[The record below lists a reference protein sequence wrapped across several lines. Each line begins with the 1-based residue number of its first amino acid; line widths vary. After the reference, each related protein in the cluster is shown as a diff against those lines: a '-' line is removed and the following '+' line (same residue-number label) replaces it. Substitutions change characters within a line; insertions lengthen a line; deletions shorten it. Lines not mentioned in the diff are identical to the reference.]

1 MPRTVTTVLTLKD
14 RMTEKFRAINN
25 SSDKTAKSV
34 QRRFTMM
41 GKKIS
46 NVGKNFQNVGRNLTT
61 GVTLPIVGAA
71 TIATKKFAD
80 VDKTMALVESTM
92 GKTKFAAGDL
102 NKAMKEAAANS
113 TFGMN
118 DAAQAALNF
127 ARGGWDAGQ
136 AAYALAP
143 AMNLA
148 AGEGGDLDTVSAGLM
163 ATMNAFGAD
172 AGDAAHYAD
181 VFANA
186 CNNSALDVNSLSD
199 SMSVASASFNTV
211 EDAALAM
218 GVMADRGIDAN
229 VAANALKSGMGRL
242 ADPAKSGAMWM
253 EKLGINAFDSS
264 GNMKEM
270 TKIQSELHTAFSGL
284 SDQERKA
291 AASAIFGKN
300 QMNSWL
306 QLIDT
311 APSDVKELSAAL
323 EKEKTSSKMADD
335 MMSGFG
341 GSLEKIKSSVDVLA
355 TSFGESLA
363 PYIQIVAD
371 KIQEVTD
378 KFNALSPEQRDTVVK
393 IGMIVAAIGPALLI
407 VGKVIGV
414 IGFVVGHIMTII
426 SVIGKVIG
434 AIKMVISVVKV
445 VFAFLAA
452 NPIILVIAAI
462 IAVIAVVIRFR
473 NEIWAALQAVAAKI
487 VEFVAGVKAKFAEFA
502 AAVQEKINTVKQKFE
517 AFKASVAS
525 VWKSIGQAI
534 KNGISGAFS
543 FITGKIE
550 TVKNAFN
557 TLKEKASNFK
567 INLPGKGKADN
578 NAAGTSYYKGGTTW
592 VGENGPELLTL
603 PSGSKIMPHTKAAN
617 SVGNSAPVIN
627 VTIQGNVIGNEEF
640 ANMIS
645 NKVAG
650 ELITAMAY

>member
-80 VDKTMALVESTM
+80 VDKTMTLVESTM

-127 ARGGWDAGQ
+127 ARGGWDAEQ

-323 EKEKTSSKMADD
+323 EKGKTSSKMADD

-363 PYIQIVAD
+363 PYVSIVAE
-371 KIQEVTD
+371 KIQMLTD
-378 KFNALSPEQRDTVVK
+378 KFNALSPQQRDMIVK
-393 IGMIVAAIGPALLI
+393 IGLIAAAVGPVLLI
-407 VGKVIGV
+407 IGKIISVVG
-414 IGFVVGHIMTII
+414 FLVGHIMTII
-426 SVIGKVIG
+426 TIAGKVVG
-434 AIKMVISVVKV
+434 AIRGVITVIKII
-445 VFAFLAA
+445 FAVIAA
-452 NPIILVIAAI
+452 NPIILLIAAI
-462 IAVIAVVIRFR
+462 VAAIAVIIRFR
-473 NEIWAALQAVAAKI
+473 TQIMAALTAAMAK
-487 VEFVAGVKAKFAEFA
+487 VQEFVANVKAKFSEFVN
-502 AAVQEKINTVKQKFE
+502 AVKEKINAVKEKFNE
-517 AFKASVAS
+517 FKQGVAAI
-525 VWKSIGQAI
+525 WNSIGEAI
-534 KNGISGAFS
+534 KNGVKGAFS
-543 FITGKIE
+543 FITSKIDAFKNGFNSLKQKIE
-550 TVKNAFN
+550 
-557 TLKEKASNFK
+557 NF
-567 INLPGKGKADN
+567 GKGKSKTGN
-578 NAAGTSYYKGGTTW
+578 NAAGTQYWTGGSTW
-592 VGENGPELLTL
+592 VGENGPELVDL
-603 PSGSKIMPHTKAAN
+603 PSGSKVYPHTKSTGIAKA
-617 SVGNSAPVIN
+617 SVNPVIN
-627 VTIQGNVIGNEEF
+627 ITIQGNVIGNAEF

-645 NKVAG
+645 EKVASN
-650 ELITAMAY
+650 LLTAMAY